1 MANYFSYLPNFDYV
15 NRIPSD
21 QSISSY
27 TEVKNLFKRVKLNS
41 DLFQNLTNFTKYQI
55 VGDER
60 PDNVAKKIY
69 GNSELDWLVLVSNN
83 IINIQTEWPMRQN
96 DFDEHLLLKYGSY
109 QTLYSGIHHYESKE
123 IKDSNG
129 VVILPEGLIVDEG
142 YEFLYTN
149 PQGILERRRPGLPI
163 TNYDY
168 ELKMEDGKRNINI
181 LKPKYVN
188 LVIDDLKGIMQY
200 EKGSTQYV
208 SRTLK
213 RADNAKLYS

>member
-1 MANYFSYLPNFDYV
+1 MSNYFRRLPDLEYISRLKDSKLSDYIV
-15 NRIPSD
+15 
-21 QSISSY
+21 
-27 TEVKNLFKRVKLNS
+27 VKNLFKKGILRE
-41 DLFQNLTNFTKYQI
+41 DIYQNLSTFEKYKI
-55 VGDER
+55 IGDER

-96 DFDEHLLLKYGSY
+96 DFDEHLLLKYGTY

-129 VVILPEGLIVDEG
+129 VVILPEGLIVDEK

-168 ELKMEDGKRNINI
+168 ELKMEDSKRNINI

>member
-1 MANYFSYLPNFDYV
+1 MSNYFRRLPDLEYISRLKDSKLSDYIV
-15 NRIPSD
+15 
-21 QSISSY
+21 
-27 TEVKNLFKRVKLNS
+27 VKNLFKKGILRE
-41 DLFQNLTNFTKYQI
+41 DIYQNLATFEKYKI
-55 VGDER
+55 IGDER

-96 DFDEHLLLKYGSY
+96 DFDEHLILKYGTY

-168 ELKMEDGKRNINI
+168 ELKLEDSKRNINV

-188 LVIDDLKGIMQY
+188 LVIDDLKSIMEY
-200 EKGSTQYV
+200 KKGSTQYV
-208 SRTLK
+208 NGTLK
-213 RADNAKLYS
+213 RADNIKLYS

>member
-1 MANYFSYLPNFDYV
+1 MSNYFRRLPDLEYISRLKDSKLSDYIV
-15 NRIPSD
+15 
-21 QSISSY
+21 
-27 TEVKNLFKRVKLNS
+27 VKNLFKKGILRE
-41 DLFQNLTNFTKYQI
+41 DIYQNLATFEKYKI
-55 VGDER
+55 IGDER

-96 DFDEHLLLKYGSY
+96 DFDEHLLLKYGTY

-168 ELKMEDGKRNINI
+168 ELKLEDSKRNINV

>member
-1 MANYFSYLPNFDYV
+1 MSNYFRRLPDLEYISRLKDSKLSDYIV
-15 NRIPSD
+15 
-21 QSISSY
+21 
-27 TEVKNLFKRVKLNS
+27 VKNLFKKGILRE
-41 DLFQNLTNFTKYQI
+41 DIYQNLATFEKYKI
-55 VGDER
+55 IGDER

-96 DFDEHLLLKYGSY
+96 DFDEHLLLKYGTY

-129 VVILPEGLIVDEG
+129 VVILPEGLIVDEK

-149 PQGILERRRPGLPI
+149 PQGLLERRRPGLPI

-168 ELKMEDGKRNINI
+168 ELKMEDSKRNINI

>member
-1 MANYFSYLPNFDYV
+1 MSNYFRRLPDLEYISRLKDSKLSDYIV
-15 NRIPSD
+15 
-21 QSISSY
+21 
-27 TEVKNLFKRVKLNS
+27 VKNLFKKGILRE
-41 DLFQNLTNFTKYQI
+41 DIYQNLATFEKYKI
-55 VGDER
+55 IGDER

-96 DFDEHLLLKYGSY
+96 DFDEHLLLKYGTY

-129 VVILPEGLIVDEG
+129 VVILPEGLIVDEK

-168 ELKMEDGKRNINI
+168 ELKMEDSKRNINI

>member
-1 MANYFSYLPNFDYV
+1 MSNYFRRLPDLEYISRLKDSKLSDYIV
-15 NRIPSD
+15 
-21 QSISSY
+21 
-27 TEVKNLFKRVKLNS
+27 VKNLFKKGILRE
-41 DLFQNLTNFTKYQI
+41 DIYQNLSTFEKYKI
-55 VGDER
+55 IGDER

-96 DFDEHLLLKYGSY
+96 DFDEHLLLKYGTY

-129 VVILPEGLIVDEG
+129 VVILPEGLIVDEK

-149 PQGILERRRPGLPI
+149 PQGLLERRRPGLPI

-200 EKGSTQYV
+200 EKVPLSM
-208 SRTLK
+208 
-213 RADNAKLYS
+213 

>member
-1 MANYFSYLPNFDYV
+1 MSNYFRRLPDLEYISRLKDSKLSDYIV
-15 NRIPSD
+15 
-21 QSISSY
+21 
-27 TEVKNLFKRVKLNS
+27 VKNLFKKGILRE
-41 DLFQNLTNFTKYQI
+41 DIYQNLATFEKYKI
-55 VGDER
+55 IGDER

-129 VVILPEGLIVDEG
+129 VVILPEGLIVDEK

>member
-1 MANYFSYLPNFDYV
+1 MSNYFRRLPDLEYISRLKDSKLSDYIV
-15 NRIPSD
+15 
-21 QSISSY
+21 
-27 TEVKNLFKRVKLNS
+27 VKNLFKKGILRE
-41 DLFQNLTNFTKYQI
+41 DIYQNLATFEKYKI
-55 VGDER
+55 IGDER

-83 IINIQTEWPMRQN
+83 IINIQTEWPMQQN
-96 DFDEHLLLKYGSY
+96 DFDEHLLLKYGTY